1 MICTADSVV
10 SYSCMGRASSV
21 LKSFVFI
28 VFSFQSQPA
37 LIRPPTSQPSSSS
50 SSPSS
55 SVHNGTSG
63 SSSIAPC
70 GEPAEKVFSKH
81 VAPTAETLSKETKS
95 KGNDDIVENSTSGT
109 VKLNLCQPNGE
120 PSPKHSGVGLDSP
133 SSSVSGDPFPD
144 SKNWS
149 SFDDEFIKDVAQ
161 ELDRWE
167 SDTYLPQEEKH
178 QQQQCETHL
187 HQQAGTYSLHNNK
200 DRCLDSVKAP
210 SSAAPTLSPSPTF
223 SVCVSSTT
231 DKAFSSCFT
240 SSGHTAAVNTPSR
253 AQYISHVAPMTLLQA
268 SSSLNHS
275 TGVQTIF
282 RPSLCCSVGNIKYGC
297 GVAGTGTP
305 IVRTSDQTCN
315 TIPSY
320 NKASPSINGLFSP
333 TIQLKTPSPG
343 ANPQHSTNKQ
353 SRQSVQRP
361 CKLLGNYSEL
371 KTPSPCSTGK
381 EFHTPSTAE
390 WMKVKMHNHTPLTSS
405 SSREPLMTLNGGK
418 VTPPLCNCGKR
429 AKRKL
434 VTNPGPNEGKPFYV
448 CPQGRGSDCG
458 YFRWECSSP
467 CGTSPHEGR
476 ITRSPSSFLGQSPD
490 ILSSEYTD

>member
-1 MICTADSVV
+1 
-10 SYSCMGRASSV
+10 MGRASSL
-21 LKSFVFI
+21 LKSFLFI

-55 SVHNGTSG
+55 SVHNGTCG

-70 GEPAEKVFSKH
+70 GDPAEKVSSKP
-81 VAPTAETLSKETKS
+81 VLPTAETLSKETKS
-95 KGNDDIVENSTSGT
+95 KGNDDIVENSTSGI
-109 VKLNLCQPNGE
+109 VKLNLRQQNSE
-120 PSPKHSGVGLDSP
+120 PSPKHSGVGFDSP
-133 SSSVSGDPFPD
+133 PSSVSGDPFPD
-144 SKNWS
+144 SKSWS
-149 SFDDEFIKDVAQ
+149 NFDDEFIKDVAQ

-167 SDTYLPQEEKH
+167 SDTHLPQEE
-178 QQQQCETHL
+178 
-187 HQQAGTYSLHNNK
+187 HQQAGTHSVHNNK

-210 SSAAPTLSPSPTF
+210 SSAAPTLSPSPTS
-223 SVCVSSTT
+223 SVCVSSTN

-240 SSGHTAAVNTPSR
+240 SSGHTAVNTPSR

-268 SSSLNHS
+268 SSALNHS
-275 TGVQTIF
+275 TGVKTILG
-282 RPSLCCSVGNIKYGC
+282 PSVCCSVGNIKNGC

-305 IVRTSDQTCN
+305 IVRTNNQTCN
-315 TIPSY
+315 TIPRY

-333 TIQLKTPSPG
+333 TIQLETPSPG

-361 CKLLGNYSEL
+361 CKLLGNSEL

-390 WMKVKMHNHTPLTSS
+390 WMKVKMHNLTPLT
-405 SSREPLMTLNGGK
+405 SSREPLMTVNGGK
-418 VTPPLCNCGKR
+418 VTPPLCSCGKR
-429 AKRKL
+429 AKRRL

-467 CGTSPHEGR
+467 CGTSPQGR
-476 ITRSPSSFLGQSPD
+476 ITRSPSSFVGQSPD